1 MTTTDHARR
10 AHDVAAGPRRLPPIA
25 AAILC
30 GLSLAGWCGDWH
42 WLPDLFAHFRLPLV
56 VAAAVGL
63 VAAMVRGTIVTR
75 RLLAV
80 ACLANAWPLLP
91 YWLPPRATDSRRAA
105 ARERDPLSVVSVNVH
120 GPNRE
125 VDRVVAYLRD
135 RRADLVALV
144 EVRPE
149 CAAALES
156 LRDEYP
162 HRVAHPRPDNFGL
175 AVLSRRPLVEPR
187 IEAFGGVTCPVMVVR
202 VGADADG
209 FLLVVVHPHPPIG
222 PRDAAALRT
231 QLAAVADF
239 VAAAPLPCLVAGD
252 FNATPW
258 SAAFRDFVARSGL
271 RDSALGHGV
280 QPTWNARL
288 GLPVL
293 PIDHVLVPAGFRV
306 LGRRVGPDVGSDH
319 LPVEVELATSPG
331 S

>member
-1 MTTTDHARR
+1 MTMPPDPVHE
-10 AHDVAAGPRRLPPIA
+10 VAAGSRRLA
-25 AAILC
+25 TGGAAILG

-56 VAAAVGL
+56 VASAVGF
-63 VAAMVRGTIVTR
+63 VAAMVRGTLVM
-75 RLLAV
+75 RLVLAV

-91 YWLPPRATDSRRAA
+91 YWLPPRAMDARKAA
-105 ARERDPLSVVSVNVH
+105 APETLSVVSLNVY

-162 HRVAHPRPDNFGL
+162 HQIAHPRLDNFGL

-187 IEAFGGVTCPVMVVR
+187 IEEFGGVTYPALVVR
-202 VGADADG
+202 VGAAADG
-209 FLLVVVHPHPPIG
+209 FLLVVVHPYPPIA
-222 PRDAAALRT
+222 PREAAALRT

-239 VAAAPLPCLVAGD
+239 VAAAPLPCVVAGD

-258 SAAFRDFVARSGL
+258 SAAFRDVVARSGL
-271 RDSALGHGV
+271 RDSALGRGV

-306 LGRRVGPDVGSDH
+306 LGRRVGPYVGSDH